1 MKNILAF
8 LVGVIAFQLVF
19 IFFIKPLEK
28 VEPVVE
34 PKITKCDSIML
45 ANDSLRQRIGVLE
58 NRVNQ
63 YRLGLGFLKDKD
75 KKAHDYVIN
84 AGNLIFHED

>member
-8 LVGVIAFQLVF
+8 LIGVISFQLVF
-19 IFFIKPLEK
+19 IFFIRPLGKTEAT
-28 VEPVVE
+28 PVPTVF
-34 PKITKCDSIML
+34 KCDSIML